1 MYRHNMKTNQ
11 DPATQTLLDQIAAIS
26 TMERGKLTEE
36 FRTRPAAD
44 GTGTICLGPY
54 FKLQAWERGR
64 NSSRR
69 VPAEEVPALRE
80 DLANFE
86 RFNELTGAL
95 AEEIIS
101 RTRGMRRPGA
111 ASRETPAITAKKN
124 STKKPARKGMARP
137 KRSSKKP
144 GRP

>member
-1 MYRHNMKTNQ
+1 MKTNQ
-11 DPATQTLLDQIAAIS
+11 HPATQPLLDQIAAIS

-36 FRTRPAAD
+36 FRTKAAAD
-44 GTGTICLGPY
+44 GTETILLGPY

-64 NSSRR
+64 NFSRR
-69 VPAEEVPALRE
+69 VPAAEVPALRE

-95 AEEIIS
+95 AEEIIT
-101 RTRGMRRPGA
+101 RTRSKRRTGTT
-111 ASRETPAITAKKN
+111 SHDTPSTTAKKN
-124 STKKPARKGMARP
+124 STKKPAKKGITRP

-144 GRP
+144 RRP

>member
-1 MYRHNMKTNQ
+1 MKTNQ
-11 DPATQTLLDQIAAIS
+11 DPATQPLLDQIAAIS

-36 FRTRPAAD
+36 FRTRAAAD
-44 GTGTICLGPY
+44 GTGTVSLGPY

-86 RFNELTGAL
+86 RFNELTDAL

-101 RTRGMRRPGA
+101 RTRGMRRSG
-111 ASRETPAITAKKN
+111 TPSHDTPTITAKKN
-124 STKKPARKGMARP
+124 STKKPAKRGIARP

-144 GRP
+144 RRP